1 MPTNTRPQQTLE
13 PVHVRP
19 ASVGGTI
26 AATAAPTES
35 VAPVPTE
42 QAKPAAAT
50 PPAAVHATVQKSQ
63 PAKVKKPPKQSSG
76 GVGGAIF
83 ATVVIVL
90 GLAGLAVFAYIK
102 TQK

>member
-19 ASVGGTI
+19 TSVGATI
-26 AATAAPTES
+26 TATAAPTES
-35 VAPVPTE
+35 VEPVPANQAKPVPT
-42 QAKPAAAT
+42 T
-50 PPAAVHATVQKSQ
+50 PPAAIHATVQKSK